1 MTSSRPVS
9 PTTLKAL
16 IGFLIAITFGSVR
29 DFVWADLREGIL
41 DVRQIPRGAR
51 ALALAGLALLV
62 FMLGLL
68 LFNDVLREG
77 SALYALPETLA
88 GRGTVVPS
96 ALMPVILMVLVIGWS
111 FLLLGAMRSHWL
123 LCLITVIYCL
133 SSIGTWLMFSLIGT
147 LSVSGDMGQLVQVM
161 LASLGALGIP
171 VIVLVR
177 RRRTPR
183 PLLEFILLLIC
194 LTIPYGIA
202 QAATVSVWRNFGAPI
217 VFGSFAF
224 TVESVQLLAIPLLL
238 TVGIDMAN
246 FARDVSGWVS
256 RAASERLPG
265 VWARILLGLVAA
277 ACLWRILSESWVE
290 IISDAPS
297 TVLREFAG
305 AGMLIV
311 LLLAAC
317 ALMLYLGRAN
327 RSNNTA
333 GLVARS
339 ADRFALPLVLLVH
352 APGLVSLIITQLTGL
367 FAISGFAQTLLNI
380 SNWLNNTLDFL
391 WRDGIFVAG
400 AILAVWLARR
410 QRVGLAC
417 YLITL
422 FVVHLWDDLTAPNHI
437 FSALTWNAPVMTDA
451 WLTLLIVGVGVAWLL
466 QGQLS
471 PLRVGL
477 LFTCLLI
484 TTLIRKTDFINNPF
498 SPISSVF
505 GFGGLGFIAF
515 GILWDAINI
524 GSWAN
529 QSSRSL
535 PRPSRIFLYF
545 GYVLLTVCAVNWAL
559 TSHNLTML
567 NYLTGQIAGSGFSQ
581 FGKPMLY
588 AFVMVTLLQPA
599 MGRESVVSSQ

>member
-9 PTTLKAL
+9 PTILKAL
-16 IGFLIAITFGSVR
+16 IGFLIAISFGSVR

-77 SALYALPETLA
+77 NTLYALPNTLA
-88 GRGTVVPS
+88 GRGMAIPA
-96 ALMPVILMVLVIGWS
+96 ALMPVILMVLVVGSS

-133 SSIGTWLMFSLIGT
+133 SGIGNWLMFSLIGT
-147 LSVSGDMGQLVQVM
+147 LSVSGDMSQLVQVM
-161 LASLGALGIP
+161 LAGLGVLGIP
-171 VIVLVR
+171 VIVLVCR
-177 RRRTPR
+177 RRAPR
-183 PLLEFILLLIC
+183 PLLEFILLLVC

-202 QAATVSVWRNFGAPI
+202 QAATVVVWRNFSSPI
-217 VFGSFAF
+217 VFNSFAF
-224 TVESVQLLAIPLLL
+224 TIELVQLLAIPLLL

-246 FARDVSGWVS
+246 FAREVSGWVS
-256 RAASERLPG
+256 RAASERLPP
-265 VWARILLGLVAA
+265 VWARMVLGLLAA
-277 ACLWRILSESWVE
+277 ACLWRVLSESWAE
-290 IISDAPS
+290 LTGNALSS
-297 TVLREFAG
+297 VLREFAG
-305 AGMLIV
+305 AGLLIL

-317 ALMLYLGRAN
+317 ALMLFLGREN
-327 RSNNTA
+327 RSTNTA
-333 GLVARS
+333 GLLARS
-339 ADRFALPLVLLVH
+339 ADRFALPLVLFVH
-352 APGLVSLIITQLTGL
+352 VPGLLSLVVTQMTGL
-367 FAISGFAQTLLNI
+367 FATSGFALTLLGI
-380 SNWLNNTLDFL
+380 SSWLNNTLAFY
-391 WRDGIFVAG
+391 WRDGVFGVA
-400 AILAVWLARR
+400 AILAVWMARR

-422 FVVHLWDDLTAPNHI
+422 FVTQLWANLIAPSHI
-437 FSALTWNAPVMTDA
+437 LSAFAVNAPVMTDA
-451 WLTLLIVGVGVAWLL
+451 WFTLLIIGVGVVWLI
-466 QGQLS
+466 QGQLN

-477 LFTCLLI
+477 LITCLLI
-484 TTLIRKTDFINNPF
+484 TTLIRHTDFINNPF
-498 SPISSVF
+498 SPLSSVF

-535 PRPSRIFLYF
+535 PRLSRIFLYF

-567 NYLTGQIAGSGFSQ
+567 NYLTGEIAGAGFIQ
-581 FGKPMLY
+581 FGKPMLF
-588 AFVMVTLLQPA
+588 AFVLVTLLQPA
-599 MGRESVVSSQ
+599 MRRGSRE